1 MATRTV
7 RLDEEGERLL
17 AELRE
22 RTGLSISNVLKR
34 GLEAFAKTAPTKQ
47 QKKTPWEIYCELD
60 IGPGGHSLG
69 PASDAKRL
77 VREIIRKKH
86 GR

>member
-22 RTGLSISNVLKR
+22 RTGLSISNVFKR
-34 GLEAFAKTAPTKQ
+34 GLEAFAKTAPTK

-60 IGPGGHSLG
+60 IGPGSGRTG
-69 PASDAKRL
+69 GAANAKTL
-77 VREIIRKKH
+77 VREIIRRKH